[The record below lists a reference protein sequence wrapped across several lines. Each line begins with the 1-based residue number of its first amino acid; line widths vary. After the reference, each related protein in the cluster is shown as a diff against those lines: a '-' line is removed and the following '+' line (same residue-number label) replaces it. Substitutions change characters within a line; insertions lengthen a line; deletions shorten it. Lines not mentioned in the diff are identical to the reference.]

1 MDNNLVRTVIETP
14 IFRRYADAVW
24 SDDDRMAFVDYIA
37 AHPEAGDVI
46 PGAVPLRK
54 VRWSRDGMGKR
65 GGVRVIYFTTQADGT
80 VTLLIVYPKS
90 RTESLSPA
98 FLHALRQLIKE

>member
-1 MDNNLVRTVIETP
+1 M
-14 IFRRYADAVW
+14 W
-24 SDDDRMAFVDYIA
+24 SDDDRMAFVDYIV

-46 PGAVPLRK
+46 PGAAPLRK

-90 RTESLSPA
+90 RTESPSPA
-98 FLHALRQLIKE
+98 FLLALRELIKE

>member
-1 MDNNLVRTVIETP
+1 
-14 IFRRYADAVW
+14 
-24 SDDDRMAFVDYIA
+24 
-37 AHPEAGDVI
+37 
-46 PGAVPLRK
+46 

-80 VTLLIVYPKS
+80 VTLLIVYPRS

-98 FLHALRQLIKE
+98 FLLALRELIKE